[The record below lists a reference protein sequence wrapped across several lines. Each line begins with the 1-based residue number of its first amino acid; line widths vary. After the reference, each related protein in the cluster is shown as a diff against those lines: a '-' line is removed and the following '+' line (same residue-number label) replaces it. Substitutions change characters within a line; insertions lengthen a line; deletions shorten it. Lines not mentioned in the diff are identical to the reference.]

1 VRLSPQKIE
10 YVADKILKLI
20 QDNQRVHILSN
31 VDLVQRSVADTIYAN
46 MKTEEEIDEEVDILL
61 SQHRGEI
68 EAMEM
73 NLGMLRAKMKR
84 EIAKKRDFTL

>member
-1 VRLSPQKIE
+1 MLSTQKIE
-10 YVADKILKLI
+10 YVADKILKLT
-20 QDNQRVHILSN
+20 QDNQRIHIISN

-46 MKTEEEIDEEVDILL
+46 MKAEEEIDEEVDTLL

-84 EIAKKRDFTL
+84 EIAKKRGFTL